1 VDTVVVGDVCNTIPS
16 MLSGITNQ
24 RHEQV
29 VQFTVHELCIPEHMI
44 FQAPVVANIGGK
56 ISHFKLRNVHVV
68 GVRSSVIRQVN

>member
-1 VDTVVVGDVCNTIPS
+1 MQHDSSHAFRHNKTS
-16 MLSGITNQ
+16 Q
-24 RHEQV
+24 HEQV
-29 VQFTVHELCIPEHMI
+29 VQFTVHELRIPEHMI